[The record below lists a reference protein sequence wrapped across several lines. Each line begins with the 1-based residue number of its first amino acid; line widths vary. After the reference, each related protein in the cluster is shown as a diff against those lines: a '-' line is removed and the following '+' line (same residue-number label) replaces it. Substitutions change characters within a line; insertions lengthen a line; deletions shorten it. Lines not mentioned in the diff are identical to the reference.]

1 MRTCIILGA
10 CLIPL
15 FAEAQIFK
23 CTEADGRVAF
33 SYEPCKSE
41 SGASEY
47 IEVQT
52 NELGTF
58 ATPEQVEQQRL
69 NRETPVSRSQQR
81 VTVVTDSATEDQS
94 TLDGI
99 VNKRLRLKEEA
110 LERQRGPNT
119 SGVTVVRDSGS
130 EGQADKAYR
139 LNREAAALRGALP
152 AVVPARSDDFDSG
165 QLEINTREV
174 PYVIGQD
181 PNKRYLQQIQ
191 NKIDDPRPA
200 DGSTSSCVEGK
211 PGSGAIT
218 VRGEDIWPGMRSHEV
233 RRLIGS
239 PDSVN
244 SIIVGQEQWAYRSR
258 SGGTTYVRVNGL
270 CVSAIE

>member
-1 MRTCIILGA
+1 MRICIILSV

-33 SYEPCKSE
+33 SYAPCKSE
-41 SGASEY
+41 SGVSEY

-58 ATPEQVEQQRL
+58 STPEQVEQQRL
-69 NRETPVSRSQQR
+69 NRESPVSRSRQR

-110 LERQRGPNT
+110 LERQRDPNT

-152 AVVPARSDDFDSG
+152 ASAPARSDDFDSG
-165 QLEINTREV
+165 QPEINTREV

-181 PNKRYLQQIQ
+181 PSKRYLQQIQ
-191 NKIDDPRPA
+191 NKMDDPRPA
-200 DGSTSSCVEGK
+200 DVSDSACTDSR
-211 PGSGAIT
+211 PGRGT
-218 VRGEDIWPGMRSHEV
+218 VKVRGEEIWPGMYSHEV